1 MKKLIALLLAV
12 LMVLGMAAC
21 ASTPKEDTPAEK
33 PVENNNQT
41 EEPAQDAEQTAEP
54 EGKKFEGKTLTM
66 MMSMSESNATDAY
79 YAQIAAFEEKYGCK
93 VDVEA
98 IPHGDEGEN
107 LKLVRLATGT
117 LADIYQ
123 SSVGAKFDEFSPTEN
138 CLDISGEA
146 WANNISDG
154 YRSVVTYDGGVY
166 ATPADTSNAAGVIYN
181 TKVFA
186 DLGIEIPET
195 WDEFLTVCET
205 IKAAG
210 ITPIAAPYAKQ
221 TNSQIPFLM
230 NYYYVTQENPD
241 FAEQYTNRE
250 IDLDSSAAFVR
261 GLQKL
266 NDMAQYINE
275 DALSTGMGECAMILP
290 HGPASPPAPRRSW
303 STSAASRAPTRQ
315 RSAACARPA
324 RSLQR
329 MPASRSWPTT
339 SLTHS
344 RRAL

>member
-21 ASTPKEDTPAEK
+21 ASTPKPA
-33 PVENNNQT
+33 ENNNQT

-123 SSVGAKFDEFSPTEN
+123 TSVGAKFDEFSPTEN
-138 CLDISGEA
+138 CVDISGEA

-166 ATPADTSNAAGVIYN
+166 ATP
-181 TKVFA
+181 
-186 DLGIEIPET
+186 IPPT
-195 WDEFLTVCET
+195 L
-205 IKAAG
+205 
-210 ITPIAAPYAKQ
+210 P
-221 TNSQIPFLM
+221 
-230 NYYYVTQENPD
+230 
-241 FAEQYTNRE
+241 
-250 IDLDSSAAFVR
+250 
-261 GLQKL
+261 
-266 NDMAQYINE
+266 
-275 DALSTGMGECAMILP
+275 ALSTTPRCLQTSASRSRR
-290 HGPASPPAPRRSW
+290 HGTSSSPSARPSRLPASPRSPRPMPSRPTPRSP
-303 STSAASRAPTRQ
+303 S
-315 RSAACARPA
+315 
-324 RSLQR
+324 
-329 MPASRSWPTT
+329 
-339 SLTHS
+339 
-344 RRAL
+344 

>member
-33 PVENNNQT
+33 PAENNNQT

-79 YAQIAAFEEKYGCK
+79 YAQIAAFEEKYGCE

-138 CLDISGEA
+138 CVDISGEA
-146 WANNISDG
+146 WAHNTSDG
-154 YRSVVTYDGGVY
+154 YRSVVTYDGG
-166 ATPADTSNAAGVIYN
+166 
-181 TKVFA
+181 
-186 DLGIEIPET
+186 L
-195 WDEFLTVCET
+195 
-205 IKAAG
+205 
-210 ITPIAAPYAKQ
+210 
-221 TNSQIPFLM
+221 
-230 NYYYVTQENPD
+230 
-241 FAEQYTNRE
+241 
-250 IDLDSSAAFVR
+250 
-261 GLQKL
+261 
-266 NDMAQYINE
+266 
-275 DALSTGMGECAMILP
+275 
-290 HGPASPPAPRRSW
+290 
-303 STSAASRAPTRQ
+303 
-315 RSAACARPA
+315 
-324 RSLQR
+324 
-329 MPASRSWPTT
+329 
-339 SLTHS
+339 
-344 RRAL
+344 